1 MTTRSVVAIAVFSL
15 WTASS
20 VMDAADE
27 GTRTPYETGVVGLNV
42 TFQKWDEDRPWVK
55 TKPETRR
62 ASAVLVGERRILTTA
77 DTLDDA
83 TFLQLST
90 FGRTRQGQLRVER
103 IDRSLDL
110 ALLALEDDASLE
122 GLRPVALA
130 ERTPT
135 SGTLRTTRWRNQQL
149 EVAASRVIR
158 IEVERSLVSGES
170 GAVLHMRTDL
180 AGGGWAEPVF
190 DGEKLVAVTI
200 SQSSDESRSVPVELL
215 RRFLDG
221 LASDSSATG
230 ISTLGANWQVNRDSA
245 VSRFLGL
252 EGAATGILIRQVP
265 WGSTGCGALKPRDVL
280 LEIGGEAIDA
290 EGYYRHPWLSR
301 IGFNE
306 ILAERYRPGDQVP
319 ARVLRDGH
327 PLALTLTARSYPAA
341 LSLVPFYRGGP
352 PPYVIAGGLVLR
364 ELDLPYLKTWGKDWE
379 KQAPDPLLSRYRFET
394 EAQSPERRRF
404 VMISSVLPSSYNV
417 GYQELRDVVIERVN
431 EREIGKIE
439 DVVAALAHPLDGYHV
454 FELSADS
461 PRDQVVL
468 EASDLDAATA
478 AILEEYSIPAAQRM
492 RGEPLPE
499 GGGDCRGDY

>member
-1 MTTRSVVAIAVFSL
+1 MRTRRLAAVAILGLATTGAFVS
-15 WTASS
+15 
-20 VMDAADE
+20 AADE

-55 TKPETRR
+55 TKPENRR

-90 FGRTRQGQLRVER
+90 FGRTRPGQPRIER
-103 IDRSLDL
+103 IDRSLNL
-110 ALLALEDDASLE
+110 ALLTIEDDATLE

-135 SGTLRTTRWRNQQL
+135 AGTLRTARWRGQQL

-158 IEVERSLVSGES
+158 IEVERSLVSYES
-170 GAVLHMRTDL
+170 HAVLRMRTDL

-190 DGEKLVAVTI
+190 DGERLVAITI
-200 SQSSDESRSVPVELL
+200 SQSSDESRSIPVELL
-215 RRFLDG
+215 RLFLDG
-221 LASDSSATG
+221 AAARSPWNG
-230 ISTLGANWQVNRDSA
+230 VSTLGVNWQVNRDSA

-252 EGAATGILIRQVP
+252 EGAATGVLVRQVP
-265 WGSTGCGALKPRDVL
+265 WGSTGCGSLKPRDIL
-280 LEIGGEAIDA
+280 LEIGGEPIDA

-306 ILAERYRPGDQVP
+306 ILAERFRPGDAVP
-319 ARVLRDGH
+319 ARVLRAGSE
-327 PLALTLTARSYPAA
+327 LELTLTARSYPAA
-341 LSLVPFYRGGP
+341 LNLVPAYRSGA

-364 ELDLPYLKTWGKDWE
+364 ELDLPYLKTWGKEWE
-379 KQAPDPLLSRYRFET
+379 KEAPDGLLSRYRFET

-404 VMISSVLPSSYNV
+404 VMISSVLPSTYNV
-417 GYQELRDVVIERVN
+417 GYQDLRDVAVERVN
-431 EREIGKIE
+431 ERTIGRIE
-439 DVVAALAHPLDGYHV
+439 DVVSALAQPLDGYHV

-461 PRDQVVL
+461 PLDQVVL
-468 EASDLDAATA
+468 AASGLEAATA
-478 AILEEYSIPAAQRM
+478 AILEEYSIPSAQRM
-492 RGEPLPE
+492 RDEPLPE
-499 GGGDCRGDY
+499 GGGDCRDDY